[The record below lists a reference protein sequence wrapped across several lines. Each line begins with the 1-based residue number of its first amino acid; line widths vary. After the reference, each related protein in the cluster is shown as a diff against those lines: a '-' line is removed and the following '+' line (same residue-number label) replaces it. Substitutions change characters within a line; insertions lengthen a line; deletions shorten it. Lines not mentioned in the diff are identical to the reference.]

1 METTPEILALLTEIR
16 DLLREQGA
24 QYREMAARSVTQQ
37 AEGIAIARRA
47 QRVIAP
53 ILAIVL
59 VVLLAAVVW
68 LWGIVNR

>member
-24 QYREMAARSVTQQ
+24 QYREMAARSVAQQ
-37 AEGIAIARRA
+37 AEGIAMARRA

-59 VVLLAAVVW
+59 VVLLATVVW
-68 LWGIVNR
+68 LWGILNR